1 MADNRGTDPK
11 EGCSNWFELEADCSD
26 LDDDLEK
33 LFDEGT
39 NSDISDLI
47 DDGDAVDNASVQGIS
62 RDLFRQQ
69 ESEEFDQQIQDLK
82 RKYFSPKELQQLSP
96 RLEAIT
102 LSPQHKCKKRLFMEQ
117 DSGLELS
124 LTHECEDTAPE
135 VVEVPSH
142 PGDGAETGFQ
152 ASNEHY
158 RQLLKCSNLR
168 ATMLSKFKNSFG
180 VGFMELCRKY
190 NSNKTCC
197 RDWVATVYG
206 AKEELLEGS
215 KQLLQEHCGYM
226 WLHTLCPMSL
236 YLLCF
241 NTGKNRDTVIRL
253 LQRVLGVHKDQ
264 ILTEPPKLRSVMAA
278 LYWYKGSMNPNIY
291 AFGEY
296 PDWIVQQTMITHHEG
311 DNLQFELSPM
321 IQWAYDNDYI
331 EDSDIAYNYARLAD
345 EDINAR
351 AFLAHNNQAKI
362 VRDCGWMVRHY
373 KRGEMREM
381 SISKWIAYK
390 LKKVENG
397 GHWSNIVKFVRFQ
410 GINFIMFLDA
420 FKQFLLSK
428 SKKNCILFY
437 GPSDCGKTMFCMSL
451 IRALGGRVI
460 SFANAKSQ
468 FWLQP
473 LTETKIAMLDDATE
487 ACWNYLDTYLRN
499 GLDGSLVSV
508 DCKHKAPIQIK
519 FPPLLI
525 TSNYDILK
533 NEKYRFLVSRI
544 KIFEFKNKFPYNEDG
559 TPMFEL
565 NDQSWKSFFQR
576 LWKQLE
582 LSDQEDEGEDGGSQP
597 AFQCTTRPAHG
608 HL

>member
-1 MADNRGTDPK
+1 MADNRGTDPR
-11 EGCSNWFELEADCSD
+11 EGCSEWFSLEAECSD

-33 LFDEGT
+33 LLEET
-39 NSDISDLI
+39 NSDVSELL
-47 DDGDAVDNASVQGIS
+47 DDGDAVDNAYEQGLS
-62 RDLFRQQ
+62 RALFRQQ
-69 ESEEFDQQIQDLK
+69 ENEEYEQQMQDLK
-82 RKYFSPKELQQLSP
+82 RKYISPLQQLSP
-96 RLEAIT
+96 RLEAIS
-102 LSPQHKCKKRLFMEQ
+102 LSPQHKCKKRLFLEQ

-124 LTHECEDTAPE
+124 VPNESEDTTSQ
-135 VVEVPSH
+135 VEVP
-142 PGDGAETGFQ
+142 PNVGEGAQTGVQ

-158 RQLLKCSNLR
+158 RELLRCSNIR
-168 ATMLSKFKNSFG
+168 AILLSKFKNSFG

-197 RDWVATVYG
+197 RDWVVTVYG
-206 AKEELLEGS
+206 VKEELLEAS
-215 KQLLQEHCGYM
+215 KQLLQQHCGYI

-241 NTGKNRDTVIRL
+241 NTGKSRDTVERL
-253 LQRVLGVHKDQ
+253 LCTMLDVHKEQ
-264 ILTEPPKLRSVMAA
+264 ILTEPPKLKSVMAA
-278 LYWYKGSMNPNIY
+278 LYWYKESMNSNVY

-296 PDWIVQQTMITHHEG
+296 PEWVVSQTMITHHESN
-311 DNLQFELSPM
+311 NLQFELSPM
-321 IQWAYDNDYI
+321 IQWAFDNDYI
-331 EDSDIAYNYARLAD
+331 EESVIAYHYAKLAD

-351 AFLAHNNQAKI
+351 AFLAHNSQAKI
-362 VRDCGWMVRHY
+362 VRDCAWMVRHY

-381 SISKWIAYK
+381 SMSKWIYYK
-390 LKKVENG
+390 LKSIDNG
-397 GHWSNIVKFVRFQ
+397 GHWSQIVKFVRYQ
-410 GINFIMFLDA
+410 GINFILFLDA
-420 FKQFLLSK
+420 FKKFLLSK
-428 SKKNCILFY
+428 SKKNCILIY

-451 IRALGGRVI
+451 IKALQGRVI

-473 LTETKIAMLDDATE
+473 LTECKIAMLDDATE
-487 ACWNYLDTYLRN
+487 ACWNYLDMYLRN
-499 GLDGSLVSV
+499 GLDGNWVSI
-508 DCKHKAPIQIK
+508 DCKHKAPMQIK

-533 NEKYRFLVSRI
+533 NEKYRFLLSRI
-544 KIFEFKNKFPYNEDG
+544 EVFEFKHTFPFNDDG
-559 TPMFEL
+559 SPMFEI

-576 LWKQLE
+576 LWQQLD

>member
-1 MADNRGTDPK
+1 MADNRGIDPK
-11 EGCSNWFELEADCSD
+11 EGCSNWFSLEADCSD

-33 LFDEGT
+33 LFEEGT
-39 NSDISDLI
+39 NSDLSDLI
-47 DDGDAVDNASVQGIS
+47 DDGDAVDNANEQGIS

-69 ESEEFDQQIQDLK
+69 ESEEFEQQIQDLK

-135 VVEVPSH
+135 VEVP
-142 PGDGAETGFQ
+142 PNTDGTARTEVQ

-158 RQLLKCSNLR
+158 RLLLKCSNLR

-180 VGFMELCRKY
+180 VGFMELCRKF

-197 RDWVATVYG
+197 RDWVVTAYG
-206 AKEELLEGS
+206 VKEELLEGC
-215 KQLLQEHCGYM
+215 KQLLQEHCGYI

-236 YLLCF
+236 FLLCF
-241 NTGKNRDTVIRL
+241 KTGKSRDTVVRL
-253 LQRVLGVHKDQ
+253 LQRMLSIHKEQ
-264 ILTEPPKLRSVMAA
+264 LLTEPPKLRSVMAA

-296 PDWIVQQTMITHHEG
+296 PDWIVQQTMISHHEG

-321 IQWAYDNDYI
+321 VQWAYDNDYI
-331 EDSDIAYNYARLAD
+331 EDSDIAYNYAKLAD

-362 VRDCGWMVRHY
+362 VRDCAWMVRHY
-373 KRGEMREM
+373 KRGEMRYM
-381 SISKWIAYK
+381 SISKWIWYK

-420 FKQFLLSK
+420 FKHFLLSRT
-428 SKKNCILFY
+428 KKNCILFY

-451 IRALGGRVI
+451 IKALGGRVI

-473 LTETKIAMLDDATE
+473 LTESKIAMLDDATE

-499 GLDGSLVSV
+499 GLDGNWVSV
-508 DCKHKAPIQIK
+508 DCKHKAPIQIR

-544 KIFEFKNKFPYNEDG
+544 KIFEFKNKFPFNEDG

-576 LWKQLE
+576 LWKQLD
-582 LSDQEDEGEDGGSQP
+582 LSDQEDEGEDGGSEP
-597 AFQCTTRPAHG
+597 AFQCSRRPAHG
-608 HL
+608 HI